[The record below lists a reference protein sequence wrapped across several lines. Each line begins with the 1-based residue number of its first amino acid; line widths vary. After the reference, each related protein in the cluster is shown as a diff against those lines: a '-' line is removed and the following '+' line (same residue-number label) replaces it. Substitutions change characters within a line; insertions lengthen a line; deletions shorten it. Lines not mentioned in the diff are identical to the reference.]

1 MLLSGKSLKHDFI
14 RFVSATMASQVV
26 FSLYSMVD
34 GLMVSIGVNEYAM
47 SAVNLAIPFT
57 NALFSIAVLFAVGS
71 STLIAIFIAQD
82 KRHEADTLFSQNFA
96 TLLIIGAVITA
107 LVLLFLD
114 PFARLLGADE
124 ITLDYV
130 KHYLL
135 GIAPFSVCYLVS
147 YNLEVLVKTDG
158 YPRYALFTVIGG
170 CLTNCVLDYIAI
182 FHLDMGVFG
191 AAVATGISQLAT
203 CISYF
208 IHFFSKKCTFRLRK
222 FRFDPRL
229 YARILP
235 IGLSDGVTEL
245 CTGLM
250 IFLFN
255 RTVLKC
261 IGTDGVVTY
270 TVIAYATTIIINLM
284 VGVSQGTQP
293 LVSYQYGK
301 EDYPSCRQAP
311 ALRAHDRVCACAG
324 AVRAHFPLRAADRAR
339 LPLACNAGA
348 DRILHS
354 GFPEVQHLVSAA
366 GLQHRH
372 RRLYDSQRAPCAR
385 HLHFRRPRARAAKR
399 GAADACRRVRRR
411 GDLVHA
417 RSFRGDVPCHVAPV
431 PAQLP
436 QTDRYAG
443 VSPAQ
448 CDKIRENKKALEAA
462 LPGPFGIPDQTLT
475 GGLTLRSQLSHFMP
489 CSTPSFTAGRLVPHR
504 SLENKD
510 LFDRRFDNPC
520 NIDRQFK

>member
-1 MLLSGKSLKHDFI
+1 LLLSGKSLKHDFI

-71 STLIAIFIAQD
+71 STLIAIFIAQE
-82 KRHEADTLFSQNFA
+82 KRREANALFSQNFA
-96 TLLIIGAVITA
+96 TLLTLGAVITA
-107 LVLLFLD
+107 LVLLFLE
-114 PFARLLGADE
+114 PFAYLLGADE

-130 KHYLL
+130 KQYIL

-191 AAVATGISQLAT
+191 AAVATGISQLVT

-208 IHFFSKKCTFRLRK
+208 VHFFSKKCTFRLCK
-222 FRFDPRL
+222 FRFDPHL

-261 IGTDGVVTY
+261 IGTDGVRDLHGHRLRDDHCPLTSWS
-270 TVIAYATTIIINLM
+270 ASRK
-284 VGVSQGTQP
+284 GSQP
-293 LVSYQYGK
+293 LVSYHYGK
-301 EDYPSCRQAP
+301 EDHTGCQKLLRYALTTVCIFAP
-311 ALRAHDRVCACAG
+311 AL
-324 AVRAHFPLRAADRAR
+324 FL
-339 LPLACNAGA
+339 LAF
-348 DRILHS
+348 S
-354 GFPEVQHLVSAA
+354 S
-366 GLQHRH
+366 
-372 RRLYDSQRAPCAR
+372 
-385 HLHFRRPRARAAKR
+385 
-399 GAADACRRVRRR
+399 RRR
-411 GDLVHA
+411 
-417 RSFRGDVPCHVAPV
+417 
-431 PAQLP
+431 
-436 QTDRYAG
+436 
-443 VSPAQ
+443 
-448 CDKIRENKKALEAA
+448 
-462 LPGPFGIPDQTLT
+462 
-475 GGLTLRSQLSHFMP
+475 
-489 CSTPSFTAGRLVPHR
+489 
-504 SLENKD
+504 
-510 LFDRRFDNPC
+510 
-520 NIDRQFK
+520 